1 MKKIIVLGAVALAS
15 SNACAADLPA
25 KIDHVNVSCLYNDIQ
40 YVTEDG
46 EVAYMDYS
54 EEDTKEAYKAKL
66 IDKQVYYDNVKA
78 LARGFNL
85 FPDDQYYIDANSD
98 LYQYA
103 IDGDMMKRQ
112 KIDGIS
118 DCLKVCCGKDFI
130 IVLKKDGTVWS
141 WGENKYGQLGNGT
154 FDTNNTPSRIETL
167 EDVVD
172 ISCTYS
178 SGYAVTS
185 EGEVY
190 FWGERQ
196 YYVSDVRDGSIN
208 NESYG
213 VNAPVQILEG
223 VGDCIRVESCDSSTT
238 YILTAGGDVYQCS
251 NNGGYEYKPRKL
263 SIENCVDISS
273 LPWSYLYI
281 SPMFLLEDGTVYQ
294 RVANPFSTG
303 YPEFGKATYIS
314 DIVKVVGG
322 YKNTYIKSDGSMWI
336 IEPDKDGFWN
346 CGEPKCIVEAD
357 DENRLK
363 IESVRFIKRSEA
375 ADKFL
380 KLYEDLCGQEVSTE
394 QIAYEDVDS
403 IYSDSIEKSAAI
415 GIMNG
420 TGENTFS
427 PNKVLRREQ
436 AAVILSRVLEKTG
449 KIESLSEKR
458 EKFTDDSDISEWAKE
473 SVYKTASL
481 FGELEQEYDP
491 HEYISSDELNE
502 IIRKAIAL

>member
-46 EVAYMDYS
+46 EIAYMDYS

-85 FPDDQYYIDANSD
+85 FPDDQYYIDTNGD

-141 WGENKYGQLGNGT
+141 WGENKYGQLGNST
-154 FDTNNTPSRIETL
+154 FDTNNTPSRIATL

-172 ISCTYS
+172 ITCTYS

-213 VNAPVQILEG
+213 VNTPVQILEG
-223 VGDCIRVESCDSSTT
+223 VGDCIRAESCDSSTT

-294 RVANPFSTG
+294 RVASPFSTA
-303 YPEFGKATYIS
+303 YPELGKATYIS
-314 DIVKVVGG
+314 DIVTVVGG
-322 YKNTYIKSDGSMWI
+322 YKNTYIRSDGSMWI

-380 KLYEDLCGQEVSTE
+380 KLYEDLGGQEVSTE

-502 IIRKAIAL
+502 IIKKAIAL

>member
-1 MKKIIVLGAVALAS
+1 
-15 SNACAADLPA
+15 
-25 KIDHVNVSCLYNDIQ
+25 
-40 YVTEDG
+40 
-46 EVAYMDYS
+46 
-54 EEDTKEAYKAKL
+54 
-66 IDKQVYYDNVKA
+66 
-78 LARGFNL
+78 
-85 FPDDQYYIDANSD
+85 
-98 LYQYA
+98 
-103 IDGDMMKRQ
+103 
-112 KIDGIS
+112 
-118 DCLKVCCGKDFI
+118 
-130 IVLKKDGTVWS
+130 
-141 WGENKYGQLGNGT
+141 
-154 FDTNNTPSRIETL
+154 
-167 EDVVD
+167 
-172 ISCTYS
+172 
-178 SGYAVTS
+178 
-185 EGEVY
+185 
-190 FWGERQ
+190 
-196 YYVSDVRDGSIN
+196 
-208 NESYG
+208 
-213 VNAPVQILEG
+213 
-223 VGDCIRVESCDSSTT
+223 
-238 YILTAGGDVYQCS
+238 
-251 NNGGYEYKPRKL
+251 
-263 SIENCVDISS
+263 
-273 LPWSYLYI
+273 
-281 SPMFLLEDGTVYQ
+281 MFLLEDGTVYQ
-294 RVANPFSTG
+294 RVASPFSTA

-403 IYSDSIEKSAAI
+403 IYSDSIEKSASI

-449 KIESLSEKR
+449 KIESLSDER

-481 FGELEQEYDP
+481 FGESEQEYDP